1 MAAQQK
7 IEARPRNWLTP
18 VTLVLLREESS
29 YGYELMERLEEEF
42 GFEQIRAGTLYRT
55 LRQTEK
61 EGLCKSEWD
70 TSESGPARRMYSI
83 TEAGEEYLCEHNPCR
98 TIGIMPMIGLPLLR
112 SLFTIT
118 VTTTRWVFLGVYR
131 GQAQHGQTKNPCKRG
146 LWGAA
151 GLGFEPRLTDP
162 ESVVLPLH
170 HPAIQRGVL

>member
-1 MAAQQK
+1 
-7 IEARPRNWLTP
+7 
-18 VTLVLLREESS
+18 
-29 YGYELMERLEEEF
+29 
-42 GFEQIRAGTLYRT
+42 
-55 LRQTEK
+55 
-61 EGLCKSEWD
+61 
-70 TSESGPARRMYSI
+70 MYSI

-131 GQAQHGQTKNPCKRG
+131 GQAQHGQTKNPCKRD

-162 ESVVLPLH
+162 ESVVLPAVLYRRV
-170 HPAIQRGVL
+170 RGLQLKQAKYPTSHGWFFSLCTVL